1 MQTQAE
7 PRATGSE
14 TDDDAKRS
22 RERDADVL
30 ERGAF
35 APPPAPERS
44 DQLPE
49 EGPAPVEPNSEDDV
63 T

>member
-1 MQTQAE
+1 MHSQAK

-14 TDDDAKRS
+14 HDEGARRS

-35 APPPAPERS
+35 APTPKPKRS

-49 EGPAPVEPNSEDDV
+49 EGPEPVEPNSEDDV